1 MNMSYQQSSTHQWVQ
16 FSLDAVGWDP
26 MEMIVTMRFIPIV
39 SVIYIYILI
48 RILKI
53 TIQCSYSCCILNL
66 ESQKQTQGKPYGGE

>member
-39 SVIYIYILI
+39 SVIYIY
-48 RILKI
+48 
-53 TIQCSYSCCILNL
+53 
-66 ESQKQTQGKPYGGE
+66 